1 MYVCIVNY
9 NSQPIRIKDRTY
21 LFYKQKHFL
30 GRPLKLWN
38 AAQHKLLISGQ
49 LFKWSDVQ
57 SWTKGQPHNTNGAAD
72 LFGWNR
78 RNWRY
83 WSVWLLRGS
92 NILLCWCNFVGVT
105 ETKCGCKWF
114 LKAVCH
120 LNHMAY
126 FWIRTFT
133 PFENNLIMLLY
144 IQNDS
149 KLYVCTLDAEKR
161 VMSCESGNAQDRI
174 SQSVIIHFW

>member
-1 MYVCIVNY
+1 MNTYSSLFRIILETNNFPWTSLEAVKSLVKQQMKRCTTQT
-9 NSQPIRIKDRTY
+9 SSDIRPAFI
-21 LFYKQKHFL
+21 
-30 GRPLKLWN
+30 
-38 AAQHKLLISGQ
+38 
-49 LFKWSDVQ
+49 WSDVQ
-57 SWTKGQPHNTNGAAD
+57 SWTKGQPHNTNAAAE

-105 ETKCGCKWF
+105 ETKCRCKWF

-120 LNHMAY
+120 LNHMEY
-126 FWIRTFT
+126 FWTRTFA

-149 KLYVCTLDAEKR
+149 KRYVFTLDAEKR
-161 VMSCESGNAQDRI
+161 VMRRESGNTQDRI